1 MVSFNRYKVLISL
14 FILALSM
21 TAKSSTTLEDLEEN
35 RADWDCFSDQVMG
48 GVSEGKASV
57 VSSEDNK
64 FFRLEGNVSTENNGG
79 FIQCRA
85 NVNLKTKGI
94 NGVRIKVKGNGDE
107 YYVHLRV
114 PRMLP
119 WNYYSSKFYA
129 KEEWQ
134 IIDLPLSSFEYSRNS
149 SKKFKSSKI
158 STIGIVAYGKDF
170 YAQVDLAKLEIY

>member
-1 MVSFNRYKVLISL
+1 MLIRVASFFLLFCSLSIS
-14 FILALSM
+14 SQV
-21 TAKSSTTLEDLEEN
+21 LEDLKDN

-48 GVSEGKASV
+48 GVSEGSASV
-57 VSSEDNK
+57 VSQEDGN
-64 FFRLEGNVSTENNGG
+64 FFRLQGDVSTENNGG

-85 NVNLKTKGI
+85 NVNLKTKGL
-94 NGVRIKVKGNGDE
+94 NGIRIKVKGNGDE

-119 WNYYSSKFYA
+119 WNYYSAKFYA
-129 KEEWQ
+129 SEEWQ
-134 IIDLPLSSFEYSRNS
+134 TIDLPLSSFEYSRNP

-170 YAQVDLAKLEIY
+170 YAEVDLAQLEIY